1 MESKLHLDFETFSR
15 LDLREVGVMNY
26 VNHESTGVWCFSYAF
41 DDGPVTVSTLVEDAD
56 EEERHPAS
64 GPPWLPGH
72 PLEAVAAHIRNGG
85 LVVAHN
91 ALFEFLVWNYVLRAR
106 FSPND
111 SLNHSTL
118 PLLHVKQMRCTRAM
132 ALKAGLPASLDDAS
146 RALGIDQRK
155 DKTGT
160 SLMLKLCKPGKDGR
174 LPGHHWPRFTCA
186 KEQWTFAQA
195 HMRLLE
201 YCAQDTEVE
210 RELDKLLP
218 DLPPRELDVFHADM
232 RINLR
237 GVAVDVP
244 ALDHLIRQADVAAKE
259 AVNDMKLVTSGM
271 CEGPTDVRGL
281 MRFLYQRGVKTDS
294 VDKASVRRM
303 LADPKIVD
311 AEVRRAL
318 QIRQNSGKTSVA
330 KLEKIKALSWKNRIY
345 DTYQYHG
352 AATGRWTS
360 RGVQVQNLPRNAPS
374 ADEYA
379 ELLKVEILDTPTIST
394 MIRGLF
400 VPGEERQFLIYDYSQ
415 IEGRVTAWVCDQ
427 VDKVEVFHNND
438 RDPHSADIYQQTAG
452 KLLNKHPKA
461 VTSDERQ
468 AYGKVPELALG
479 YGGGPKAFEIMA
491 SVYGVKLTEA
501 EIKKIVQD
509 WRMANGFIRNAW
521 YKLESA
527 AIRAVENPGQLVE
540 VLNKILFKFN
550 GRDLRMKLPSGRVM
564 TYPFAELREGRFN
577 KPELTYMKIIGEQDK
592 GRIHPDAHAFGRW
605 QRMGTWGGKLLENVV
620 QALARDIMAAAI
632 VELEEMPEVDVVM
645 HVHDE
650 LVITAPAGPSV
661 LDNIQAI
668 RKVMERTPRW
678 AGAVLDLPALPVKT
692 GPVNRTVR
700 YGK

>member
-1 MESKLHLDFETFSR
+1 VESKLHLDFETYSR
-15 LDLREVGVMNY
+15 VDLREVGVVNY
-26 VNHESTGVWCFSYAF
+26 VNHESTGIWCFSYAF
-41 DDGPVTVSTLVEDAD
+41 GDDPVAVSTIVEDAD
-56 EEERHPAS
+56 EQSRQSLPHSSLDAIARHI
-64 GPPWLPGH
+64 H
-72 PLEAVAAHIRNGG
+72 NGRQ
-85 LVVAHN
+85 VVAHN
-91 ALFEFLVWNYVLRAR
+91 AMFEFLVWNRVMCRYY
-106 FSPND
+106 PG
-111 SLNHSTL
+111 L
-118 PLLHVKQMRCTRAM
+118 PPMSIDQMRCTRAK

-160 SLMLKLCKPGKDGR
+160 ALMLKLCKPGKDGR
-174 LPGHHWPRFTCA
+174 LPGNHWPKFTCA

-195 HMRLLE
+195 HKRLQE

-232 RINLR
+232 WININ
-237 GVAVDVP
+237 GVSVDMD
-244 ALDHLIRQADVAAKE
+244 ALDHLIRQADAAAKE
-259 AVNDMKLVTSGM
+259 SVNDMKLVTCGV

-281 MRFLYQRGVKTDS
+281 MRYLRQCGVKTDS
-294 VDKASVRRM
+294 VDKASVRRL
-303 LADPKIVD
+303 LADPTRG
-311 AEVRRAL
+311 ENVRRAL
-318 QIRQNSGKTSVA
+318 QIRQNAGKTSVA
-330 KLEKIKALSWKNRIY
+330 KLEKIKALAWRGRIF
-345 DTYQYHG
+345 DMYQYHG

-374 ADEYA
+374 YEEYE
-379 ELLKVEILDTPTIST
+379 ELLKAETLDTPTIST

-400 VPGEERQFLIYDYSQ
+400 VPRSDHIFCIYDYSQ

-427 VDKVEVFHNND
+427 VDKVETFHKND
-438 RDPHSADIYQQTAG
+438 SHPDSPDIYQQTAG

-491 SVYGVKLTEA
+491 AVYGVKLSEE
-501 EIKKIVQD
+501 EIKKIVSD

-540 VLNKILFKFN
+540 VLNKVLFKFN

-564 TYPFAELREGRFN
+564 TYPFAELREGKFN

-592 GRIHPDAHAFGRW
+592 GRIHQDMHAFGRW

-632 VELEEMPEVDVVM
+632 VNIEAELDYCTVVM

-650 LVITAPAGPSV
+650 LV
-661 LDNIQAI
+661 LDSSYTDEKHKLMMARDVKEI
-668 RKVMERTPRW
+668 MERTPRW
-678 AGAVLDLPALPVKT
+678 AAAVLDLPALPVKV
-692 GPVNRTVR
+692 GPMNATMR